1 MHRFRLNV
9 RWIAVVLCVW
19 PLGCM
24 RPAEM
29 ARPGALPRAPLNH
42 GPVRIQPTTYFAHG
56 HLLEREG
63 RFDEAV
69 EQYQKAL
76 RLKPDFVAARNR
88 LGITLNKLGRHHEA
102 TNEFLRAVE
111 LQPEEAYLHNNLGFS
126 LYLEGNYSEA
136 LTALEKALQ
145 LTPDFARARMNY
157 ALVLAKL
164 GRYDEAFTQ
173 LAQVGDEA
181 DACFNM
187 GMLLSDAGKYAEAAK
202 YLERAVELRPTF
214 AAARIQLREVARI
227 AAEQEARARRETTS
241 TPPADA
247 TQDAT
252 IATATPQADD
262 SDAQPAAPD
271 AVAQVAG
278 PAQPA
283 HQFAAPQAGADVSAA
298 ADAHAKPD
306 EPAVASSSDAPA
318 SAPSQPANGTVVAG
332 VSFER
337 GQAGSA
343 SASPHDPPAAG
354 SKLDDRTTSA
364 TDEGAA
370 GADPAAPDPNA
381 PSDPAL
387 EQMLWELSQ
396 TPEVVGDL
404 VDELL
409 SYTSFDDPEAQDIL
423 CTLSYLLFPETA
435 PEDFLGLP
443 R

>member
-1 MHRFRLNV
+1 MHRTRLNV
-9 RWIAVVLCVW
+9 RWVAVVLCVW

-24 RPAEM
+24 RSAQE

-88 LGITLNKLGRHHEA
+88 LGITLNKLGRHREA
-102 TNEFLRAVE
+102 TDQFLRAVE
-111 LQPEEAYLHNNLGFS
+111 LRPEEAYLHNNLGFS
-126 LYLEGNYSEA
+126 LYLEGSYPEA
-136 LTALEKALQ
+136 LTELEKALQ

-164 GRYDEAFTQ
+164 GRYDDAFAQ
-173 LAQVGDEA
+173 LTQVGDEA

-227 AAEQEARARRETTS
+227 VAEAESQAAQARQVPTRQPE
-241 TPPADA
+241 PADDASASQA
-247 TQDAT
+247 TVT
-252 IATATPQADD
+252 
-262 SDAQPAAPD
+262 
-271 AVAQVAG
+271 
-278 PAQPA
+278 
-283 HQFAAPQAGADVSAA
+283 SAA
-298 ADAHAKPD
+298 ADQ
-306 EPAVASSSDAPA
+306 A
-318 SAPSQPANGTVVAG
+318 SAEQHAATLAGGHAQADAADHAAGANQVETAGQGGAAAASQPAHRTLVAG

-337 GQAGSA
+337 GQAGTSQQIHK
-343 SASPHDPPAAG
+343 SPAASG
-354 SKLDDRTTSA
+354 SDGSA
-364 TDEGAA
+364 QDGPAASSSAA
-370 GADPAAPDPNA
+370 GEAGATADVAA
-381 PSDPAL
+381 DPAL

-396 TPEVVGDL
+396 TPQVVGDL
-404 VDELL
+404 LDELA
-409 SYTSFDDPEAQDIL
+409 SFTSLDDPEAQDIF

-443 R
+443 PR